1 MSETAKNSA
10 QTGSP
15 VRRFSQYRIVEHWL
29 HAVVFILLVITGI
42 SQKFHTYDLSQW
54 LVFHLGGIDA
64 VRLMHR
70 AAGII
75 FIMLVIQHLVVAA
88 VGIIR
93 LRWQASMI
101 IQMKD
106 FQDAITNLKY
116 YFGIKNHPASCD
128 RYDYKQKFDYWG
140 VLVSNFIMIVTGL
153 ILWFPIT
160 TSRYLYGEFIPAANV
175 IHTNQSLLV
184 ILIIAIWH
192 IYNSIF
198 SPEIFPFDTSILT
211 GYIPKE
217 RMIREH
223 PIELARM
230 ERLAGKKQHCISTY
244 LADSYPSVLIDT
256 PWIMS

>member
-1 MSETAKNSA
+1 MSETAKNSV
-10 QTGSP
+10 QTWNP

-29 HAVVFILLVITGI
+29 HAFVFILLVITGI

-54 LVFHLGGIDA
+54 LVLHLGGIDA

-70 AAGII
+70 VAGVAL
-75 FIMLVIQHLVVAA
+75 IMLLIQHLVVAA

-106 FQDAITNLKY
+106 FQDAVTNLKY
-116 YFGIKNHPASCD
+116 YFGIKNHPAACD
-128 RYDYKQKFDYWG
+128 RFDYKQKFDYWG
-140 VLVSNFIMIVTGL
+140 VLVSNLIMIVTGL
-153 ILWFPIT
+153 VLWFPIT

-184 ILIIAIWH
+184 VLIIVIWH

-211 GYIPKE
+211 GYLPKE
-217 RMIREH
+217 RMVREH
-223 PIELARM
+223 PLELARI
-230 ERLAGKKQHCISTY
+230 ERVAGGKKHVSPHT
-244 LADSYPSVLIDT
+244 
-256 PWIMS
+256 

>member
-1 MSETAKNSA
+1 MSEFAINSA
-10 QTGSP
+10 QAESP
-15 VRRFSQYRIVEHWL
+15 VKRFSPYRIVEHWL

-42 SQKFHTYDLSQW
+42 SQKYHTYDLSQW
-54 LVFHLGGIDA
+54 LVLHLGGIDA
-64 VRLMHR
+64 VRIMHR
-70 AAGII
+70 AAAII
-75 FIMLVIQHLVVAA
+75 LIILITEHIVVAA

-106 FQDAITNLKY
+106 FQDAIANLKY

-153 ILWFPIT
+153 VLWFPIT
-160 TSRYLYGEFIPAANV
+160 TSKYLYGEFIPAANV

-184 ILIIAIWH
+184 VLIIVIWH

-211 GYIPKE
+211 GYLSKE
-217 RMIREH
+217 RMVREH
-223 PIELARM
+223 PLELARK
-230 ERLAGKKQHCISTY
+230 ERVAGKKKQV
-244 LADSYPSVLIDT
+244 PSRT
-256 PWIMS
+256 

>member
-10 QTGSP
+10 QTGSL

-184 ILIIAIWH
+184 VLIIAIWH

-230 ERLAGKKQHCISTY
+230 ERLAGKKQHVSPRT
-244 LADSYPSVLIDT
+244 
-256 PWIMS
+256 

>member
-10 QTGSP
+10 QTGRL

-64 VRLMHR
+64 VRLTHR

-75 FIMLVIQHLVVAA
+75 FIMLVIQHLVVAS

-184 ILIIAIWH
+184 VLIIVIWH

-230 ERLAGKKQHCISTY
+230 ERLAGKKQHVSPRT
-244 LADSYPSVLIDT
+244 
-256 PWIMS
+256 

>member
-1 MSETAKNSA
+1 MSETAKNST
-10 QTGSP
+10 QTGSL
-15 VRRFSQYRIVEHWL
+15 VRRFSQYRVVEHWL
-29 HAVVFILLVITGI
+29 HAVIFILLVLTGI
-42 SQKFHTYDLSQW
+42 SQKFYTYDLSQW

-64 VRLMHR
+64 VRLIHR
-70 AAGII
+70 VVGVI
-75 FIMLVIQHLVVAA
+75 FIILCIQHLVVAA

-106 FQDAITNLKY
+106 VQDAITNLKY
-116 YFGIKNHPASCD
+116 YFGIKNHPAACD

-140 VLVSNFIMIVTGL
+140 VLVSNLIMIVTGL
-153 ILWFPIT
+153 VLWFPIT

-184 ILIIAIWH
+184 VLIIAIWH

-211 GYIPKE
+211 GYLPKE
-217 RMIREH
+217 RMVREH
-223 PIELARM
+223 PLELARM
-230 ERLAGKKQHCISTY
+230 ERVAGGKKHVSPH
-244 LADSYPSVLIDT
+244 A
-256 PWIMS
+256 

>member
-1 MSETAKNSA
+1 MSETVNNGA
-10 QTGSP
+10 QTGIFI
-15 VRRFSQYRIVEHWL
+15 RRFSQYRVVEHWL

-64 VRLMHR
+64 VRLIHR
-70 AAGII
+70 VVGVI
-75 FIMLVIQHLVVAA
+75 FIILCIQHLVVAA

-101 IQMKD
+101 IHMKD

-116 YFGIKNHPASCD
+116 YFGIKNHPAACD

-140 VLVSNFIMIVTGL
+140 VLVSNLIMIVTGL
-153 ILWFPIT
+153 VLWFPIT
-160 TSRYLYGEFIPAANV
+160 TSKYLYGEFIPAANV

-184 ILIIAIWH
+184 VLIIAIWH

-211 GYIPKE
+211 GYLSKE
-217 RMIREH
+217 RMTREH
-223 PIELARM
+223 PLELARM
-230 ERLAGKKQHCISTY
+230 ERVAGGKKHTSPHA
-244 LADSYPSVLIDT
+244 LPADTLRS
-256 PWIMS
+256 

>member
-1 MSETAKNSA
+1 MSETAKDSA
-10 QTGSP
+10 QAGSL
-15 VRRFSQYRIVEHWL
+15 VRRFSQYRVVEHWL

-70 AAGII
+70 VAGFVLII
-75 FIMLVIQHLVVAA
+75 LFIQHLVVAV

-93 LRWQASMI
+93 LRWQASMM

-106 FQDAITNLKY
+106 FQDAVTNLKY
-116 YFGIKNHPASCD
+116 YFGIKNHPAACD

-140 VLVSNFIMIVTGL
+140 VLVSNLIMIVTGL
-153 ILWFPIT
+153 VLWFPIT
-160 TSRYLYGEFIPAANV
+160 TSKYLYGEFIPAANV

-184 ILIIAIWH
+184 VLIIAIWH
-192 IYNSIF
+192 VYNSIF

-211 GYIPKE
+211 GYISKE
-217 RMIREH
+217 RMAREH
-223 PIELARM
+223 PLELARM
-230 ERLAGKKQHCISTY
+230 ERAAGKKKHVSPQT
-244 LADSYPSVLIDT
+244 
-256 PWIMS
+256 

>member
-1 MSETAKNSA
+1 MSETAKNST
-10 QTGSP
+10 QNGGL
-15 VRRFSQYRIVEHWL
+15 VRRFSQYRVVEHWL
-29 HAVVFILLVITGI
+29 HAVIFILLVITGI
-42 SQKFHTYDLSQW
+42 SQKFYTYDLSQW

-64 VRLMHR
+64 VRLIHR
-70 AAGII
+70 VAGVI
-75 FIMLVIQHLVVAA
+75 FIILCIQHLVIAA

-106 FQDAITNLKY
+106 VQDAVTNLKY
-116 YFGIKNHPASCD
+116 YFGIKNHPAACD

-140 VLVSNFIMIVTGL
+140 VLVSNLIMIVTGL
-153 ILWFPIT
+153 VLWFPIT

-184 ILIIAIWH
+184 VLIIAIWH

-211 GYIPKE
+211 GYLPKE
-217 RMIREH
+217 RMVREH
-223 PIELARM
+223 PLELARM
-230 ERLAGKKQHCISTY
+230 ERAAGGKKHVS
-244 LADSYPSVLIDT
+244 PHV
-256 PWIMS
+256 

>member
-1 MSETAKNSA
+1 MGMVNSEQKDNRI
-10 QTGSP
+10 
-15 VRRFSQYRIVEHWL
+15 RRFGPYRIIEHWL
-29 HAVVFILLVITGI
+29 HAAVFCMLVITGL

-75 FIMLVIQHLVVAA
+75 LIILLMEHLVVAS

-106 FQDAITNLKY
+106 FQDAVDNLKY
-116 YFGIKNHPASCD
+116 YFGIKNHRALCD

-140 VLVSNFIMIVTGL
+140 VLMSNLIMIVSGL

-175 IHTNQSLLV
+175 IHTNQSLLL

-211 GYIPKE
+211 GYLPKE
-217 RMIREH
+217 RMVREH
-223 PIELARM
+223 PLELARM
-230 ERLAGKKQHCISTY
+230 ERVAGKKQHVSPHT
-244 LADSYPSVLIDT
+244 
-256 PWIMS
+256 

>member
-1 MSETAKNSA
+1 MSETTNKSV
-10 QTGSP
+10 QTGILI
-15 VRRFSQYRIVEHWL
+15 RRFSQYRIVEHWL
-29 HAVVFILLVITGI
+29 QAGVFILLVITGI

-70 AAGII
+70 AAGLILII
-75 FIMLVIQHLVVAA
+75 LIIQHLVVAA
-88 VGIIR
+88 VGLIR

-106 FQDAITNLKY
+106 FQDAVTNLKY
-116 YFGIKNHPASCD
+116 YFGIKNHPAQCD

-140 VLVSNFIMIVTGL
+140 VLVSNLIMIVSGL

-211 GYIPKE
+211 GYLSKE
-217 RMIREH
+217 RMVREH
-223 PIELARM
+223 PLELARM
-230 ERLAGKKQHCISTY
+230 ERAAGKKQH
-244 LADSYPSVLIDT
+244 T
-256 PWIMS
+256 PPHA

>member
-1 MSETAKNSA
+1 MSETAKNSV
-10 QTGSP
+10 QTWNP

-29 HAVVFILLVITGI
+29 HAFVFILLVITGI

-54 LVFHLGGIDA
+54 LVLHLGGIDA

-70 AAGII
+70 VAGVAL
-75 FIMLVIQHLVVAA
+75 IMLIIQHLAVAA

-106 FQDAITNLKY
+106 FQDAVTNLKY
-116 YFGIKNHPASCD
+116 YFGIKNHPAACD
-128 RYDYKQKFDYWG
+128 RFDYKQKFDYWG
-140 VLVSNFIMIVTGL
+140 VLVSNLIMIVTGL
-153 ILWFPIT
+153 VLWFPIT

-184 ILIIAIWH
+184 VLIIVIWH

-211 GYIPKE
+211 GYLPKE
-217 RMIREH
+217 RMVREH
-223 PIELARM
+223 PLELARL
-230 ERLAGKKQHCISTY
+230 ERVAGGKKHVSPHT
-244 LADSYPSVLIDT
+244 
-256 PWIMS
+256 

>member
-1 MSETAKNSA
+1 MSETAKNSV
-10 QTGSP
+10 QTWNP

-29 HAVVFILLVITGI
+29 HAFVFILLVITGI

-54 LVFHLGGIDA
+54 LVLHLGGIDA

-70 AAGII
+70 VAGVAL
-75 FIMLVIQHLVVAA
+75 IMLLIQHLAVAA

-106 FQDAITNLKY
+106 FQDAVTNLKY
-116 YFGIKNHPASCD
+116 YFGIKNHPAACD
-128 RYDYKQKFDYWG
+128 RFDYKQKFDYWG
-140 VLVSNFIMIVTGL
+140 VLVSNLIMIVTGL
-153 ILWFPIT
+153 VLWFPIT

-184 ILIIAIWH
+184 VLIIVIWH

-211 GYIPKE
+211 GYLPKE
-217 RMIREH
+217 RMVREH
-223 PIELARM
+223 PLELARL
-230 ERLAGKKQHCISTY
+230 ERVAGGKKHVSPHT
-244 LADSYPSVLIDT
+244 
-256 PWIMS
+256 

>member
-1 MSETAKNSA
+1 MEEKGRAMSETAKNSV
-10 QTGSP
+10 QTWNP

-29 HAVVFILLVITGI
+29 HAFVFILLVITGI

-54 LVFHLGGIDA
+54 LVLHLGGIDA

-70 AAGII
+70 VAGVAL
-75 FIMLVIQHLVVAA
+75 IMLLIQHLAVAA

-106 FQDAITNLKY
+106 FQDAVTNLKY
-116 YFGIKNHPASCD
+116 YFGIKNHPAACD
-128 RYDYKQKFDYWG
+128 RFDYKQKFDYWG
-140 VLVSNFIMIVTGL
+140 VLVSNLIMIVTGL
-153 ILWFPIT
+153 VLWFPIT

-184 ILIIAIWH
+184 VLIIVIWH

-211 GYIPKE
+211 GYLPKE
-217 RMIREH
+217 RMVREH
-223 PIELARM
+223 PLELARL
-230 ERLAGKKQHCISTY
+230 ERVAGGKKHVSPHT
-244 LADSYPSVLIDT
+244 
-256 PWIMS
+256 

>member
-10 QTGSP
+10 HTGSL

-42 SQKFHTYDLSQW
+42 SQKFHTHDLSQW
-54 LVFHLGGIDA
+54 LVFHFGGIDA
-64 VRLMHR
+64 VRLTHR

-153 ILWFPIT
+153 SLWFPIT
-160 TSRYLYGEFIPAANV
+160 TSKYLYGEFIPAANV

-184 ILIIAIWH
+184 VLIIAIWH

-211 GYIPKE
+211 GYIPKK

-230 ERLAGKKQHCISTY
+230 ERLDGKKQHVSPRT
-244 LADSYPSVLIDT
+244 
-256 PWIMS
+256 

>member
-10 QTGSP
+10 QTWDP
-15 VRRFSQYRIVEHWL
+15 VRRFSQYRVIEHWL
-29 HAVVFILLVITGI
+29 HAFVFILLVITGI

-54 LVFHLGGIDA
+54 LVLHLGGIDA

-70 AAGII
+70 VAGVL
-75 FIMLVIQHLVVAA
+75 FILLVIQHLVVAA

-116 YFGIKNHPASCD
+116 YFGIKNHPAACD
-128 RYDYKQKFDYWG
+128 RFDYKQKFDYWG
-140 VLVSNFIMIVTGL
+140 VLVSNLIMIVTGL
-153 ILWFPIT
+153 VLWFPIT

-184 ILIIAIWH
+184 ILIIVIWH
-192 IYNSIF
+192 VYNSIF

-211 GYIPKE
+211 GYLPKE
-217 RMIREH
+217 RMVREH
-223 PIELARM
+223 PLELARM
-230 ERLAGKKQHCISTY
+230 ERVAGGKKHVSPH
-244 LADSYPSVLIDT
+244 A
-256 PWIMS
+256 

>member
-1 MSETAKNSA
+1 MSEIDKYSV
-10 QTGSP
+10 QTGDL
-15 VRRFSQYRIVEHWL
+15 VRRFSQYRVVEHWL
-29 HAVVFILLVITGI
+29 QAIVFIFLVITGI

-70 AAGII
+70 VAGFILII
-75 FIMLVIQHLVVAA
+75 LFIQHLIVAA

-106 FQDAITNLKY
+106 FQDAVTNLKY

-140 VLVSNFIMIVTGL
+140 VLVSNLIMIVTGL

-211 GYIPKE
+211 GYLSRE
-217 RMIREH
+217 RMTREH
-223 PIELARM
+223 PLELARM
-230 ERLAGKKQHCISTY
+230 ERAAGKKQH
-244 LADSYPSVLIDT
+244 AT
-256 PWIMS
+256 PRA

>member
-1 MSETAKNSA
+1 MTGGERTNHERNRKKSA
-10 QTGSP
+10 QTGSL

-29 HAVVFILLVITGI
+29 HTVVFILLVITGI
-42 SQKFHTYDLSQW
+42 SQKFHSYDLSQW

-70 AAGII
+70 AAGLLLII
-75 FIMLVIQHLVVAA
+75 LFIQHLFVAA

-101 IQMKD
+101 IHMKD
-106 FQDAITNLKY
+106 FQDAVTNLKY

-140 VLVSNFIMIVTGL
+140 VLVSNLIMIVTGL

-160 TSRYLYGEFIPAANV
+160 TSKYLYGEFIPAANV

-211 GYIPKE
+211 GYLPKE
-217 RMIREH
+217 RMVREH
-223 PIELARM
+223 PLELARM
-230 ERLAGKKQHCISTY
+230 ERVTGKKQQVSPRT
-244 LADSYPSVLIDT
+244 
-256 PWIMS
+256 